1 MIENRSFKSGFVNH
15 AAAVFFAVSAKIQP
29 YDALFTSHLF
39 FLFLNHL
46 FQYILQ
52 TEHNYLLAFS
62 EVELIEERYMIQGEN
77 KIVDFAYNG
86 RLII

>member
-1 MIENRSFKSGFVNH
+1 MLLP
-15 AAAVFFAVSAKIQP
+15 FFRRFSEDSEEP